1 MISAKQAKIQSIEN
15 KAINA
20 EKDLEESI
28 KKAIKKGKTECTF
41 LCSYDL
47 IESMTAKAQEVGYQ
61 VTAVQGGI
69 KIYWG

>member
-1 MISAKQAKIQSIEN
+1 MISAKQAKEQSIEN

-20 EKDLEESI
+20 EKDLDESI

-61 VTAVQGGI
+61 VTPVQGGI